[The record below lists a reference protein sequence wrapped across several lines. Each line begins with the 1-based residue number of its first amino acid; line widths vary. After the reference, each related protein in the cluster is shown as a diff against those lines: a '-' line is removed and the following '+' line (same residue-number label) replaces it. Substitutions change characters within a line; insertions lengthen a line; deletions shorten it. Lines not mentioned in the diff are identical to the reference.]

1 MLIQDTGTPSC
12 RSCPIT
18 LSPSVLDMML
28 RIKLLTGKCVTRAA
42 KLSLPFQCFE
52 RQRMD
57 AVVTLYSMTM
67 ASILRLS
74 LKLNAHPVHC
84 TLELSA
90 CMEIFKVQQ
99 ANLFLWAEEH
109 ADLPFLIWCG
119 LWPYFSIVHNA
130 TIFVHT
136 TYLFT
141 VRHTTYP
148 FTVMHTT
155 DRFTAVD
162 KTYPFTVAFFLWF
175 CTFIFICHVT
185 FIGIRVIGQL
195 FPLQTKPIKNNG
207 CQMQGKGR
215 LM

>member
-99 ANLFLWAEEH
+99 ANLR
-109 ADLPFLIWCG
+109 
-119 LWPYFSIVHNA
+119 YS
-130 TIFVHT
+130 
-136 TYLFT
+136 
-141 VRHTTYP
+141 
-148 FTVMHTT
+148 
-155 DRFTAVD
+155 
-162 KTYPFTVAFFLWF
+162 
-175 CTFIFICHVT
+175 
-185 FIGIRVIGQL
+185 
-195 FPLQTKPIKNNG
+195 KPICFCGQKSMLTFPFSSDVVCDHTLALSTMPQYLYTQLTFLLSDTQLTLLLSCTQLTVLPLWTKLTLLQLRFFSG
-207 CQMQGKGR
+207 SAPSSSSVT
-215 LM
+215 